1 MKERRKEREQEAG
14 EETKAI
20 GEDGSDGSWEDCSEG
35 ENSDDIIYDSEE
47 EERAE
52 EEHKNKMK
60 EVKPE
65 GKEEFYNIDKEIKNV
80 NKYKVMEGVK
90 FIEYDE
96 HGIDKSLAAEVEKWI
111 TKDEK
116 ELDTVIDAPRDAMEA
131 ITRPTGER
139 HDQDKKRADM
149 NEEERAAFDALENS
163 EDGAY
168 EELEDDFLFIA
179 NEGEVAVVIEEDA
192 ENVKLGKKKVEF
204 DLEADYQNKANV
216 QIINTGEDEEEKE
229 LREYRERMFALLPE
243 A

>member
-1 MKERRKEREQEAG
+1 MKERRKERELEAG

-20 GEDGSDGSWEDCSEG
+20 GGEGSDGSWEDCSEG
-35 ENSDDIIYDSEE
+35 GDDSDDIVYDSEE
-47 EERAE
+47 EDRAE

-65 GKEEFYNIDKEIKNV
+65 SKEEFYNIDKEIKNV
-80 NKYKVMEGVK
+80 NKYKVMDGVK
-90 FIEYDE
+90 FVEYDE

-111 TKDEK
+111 SKDDK
-116 ELDTVIDAPRDAMEA
+116 ELDTVIEAPRDAMEA
-131 ITRPTGER
+131 IQRPTGER
-139 HDQDKKRADM
+139 HDQDKKYGDM

-179 NEGEVAVVIEEDA
+179 NDGEVAVVIDEEA

-204 DLEADYQNKANV
+204 DLEADY
-216 QIINTGEDEEEKE
+216 
-229 LREYRERMFALLPE
+229 
-243 A
+243 